1 MADLS
6 SLALNASLTLS
17 LSELHGVVCGI
28 AACHVDDFELSALV
42 QLVCAEALA
51 DEERVGE
58 FVEATITTMLAE
70 DMSFEVLLPDD
81 ATSVD
86 QRAQALAEWCGAF
99 VAGLGAVVSELEWS
113 DDTREVVSDFIAISQ
128 LTVDADNTDDA
139 HRQLVEIEEYA
150 KIGTLLIMNQLQA
163 QHDE

>member
-1 MADLS
+1 MTDLS

-17 LSELHGVVCGI
+17 SSELHGVVCGI
-28 AACHVDDFELSALV
+28 AACHADDFELSMLV
-42 QLVCAEALA
+42 QLVGVEALA
-51 DEERVGE
+51 DEKRVGE

-81 ATSVD
+81 ATSVE
-86 QRAQALAEWCGAF
+86 QRARALAEWCGAF
-99 VAGLGAVVSELEWS
+99 VAGLGAVVSELKWS
-113 DDTREVVSDFIAISQ
+113 NDTREVVSDFIAISQ
-128 LTVDADNTDDA
+128 LTVDAEDTDDA

-150 KIGTLLIMNQLQA
+150 KIGALLIMNQLQA